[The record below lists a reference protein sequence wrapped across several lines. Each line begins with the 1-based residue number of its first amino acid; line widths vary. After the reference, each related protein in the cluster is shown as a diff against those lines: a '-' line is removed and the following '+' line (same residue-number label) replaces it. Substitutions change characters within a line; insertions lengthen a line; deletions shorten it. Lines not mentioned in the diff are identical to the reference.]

1 MTSKHLISD
10 YQKPYY
16 KVPHVNLSFELNK
29 TSTVVTAQYTII
41 PVNLNN
47 ITDLVLNGDITIE
60 LLKVTCNRVSVPYKI
75 KTDTEHSDLI
85 IEASIVKKMLPQTNQ
100 FVLTVECQI
109 CPEKNTSLSGLYIS
123 NNVFCTQCESHGFRR
138 IIYSFDRPDILS
150 QYTVKIISD
159 PMICPVVLSNG
170 NMIDQSSG
178 LSKDK
183 QVTIWEDPHPKPSY
197 LFALVAG
204 NLGFIES
211 KFITKSNKNVKLRI
225 YAEYNKITQL
235 SLAMESIIKAMKWDE
250 IKFGLEYDL
259 SQFNIVCLDDFNM
272 GAMENKGLNI
282 FNSKYI
288 LASPETATDMD
299 ADAVCGVIGHEYFHN
314 WTGNRVT
321 LEKWFDLT
329 LKEGLTVYRD
339 QTFSRDVGV
348 SPVHYIIDRA
358 TDLRNGQFIEDLGPN
373 AHPIRPSSYI
383 VMDNFYTSTVYEKG
397 AEIIRIYETL
407 LGVDGFRKGMDL
419 YFKRHDGTAVAC
431 EDFYKAMYDANT
443 ITQLE
448 LSKYSQP
455 MSRLFNW
462 YHQPGTPHINITF
475 AWNNKTHQMH
485 IKCSQTNPKCKE
497 LLGKYDPVLI
507 PIKMGLIDKVSGKPV
522 IPTNV
527 QVVNSS
533 DTRIPNDYSFV
544 LDFYE
549 LEQEFILND
558 VSSPVIP
565 SFMRDFSAPVFSSY
579 EMSLEDRQF
588 LLAHDTNQYNRW
600 EQSQYIHK
608 YYIKALYDSKPIDLN
623 PYIDMLVNI
632 LKDDSDIYLKDYL
645 LTLPLQDDMYSVI
658 PECDPVK
665 LYESATSKIN
675 HMIASKSID
684 YLEAKTVQ
692 LISVL
697 KSKVYERTDEQINMR
712 QLLRTVISFRLLVSD
727 NRSDY
732 LKYIYEYYQNLTNF
746 TEISNLINVLV
757 RTPDHMHDIY
767 PVLEKILD
775 NLAEKYKGDSLMSAK
790 WLRFVSNIYSPQTV
804 ELLSKL
810 YTGQHKNSSL
820 INKKTPN
827 HLYAMV
833 RSFTINPYA
842 HQLIKKD
849 SEYLAPGYE
858 YITYCILDID
868 SYNPQV
874 ASTIAD
880 FFAQIKFLSPKHQK
894 CMRHYIKQIL
904 SKSDLSENTKEIMAD
919 YLNN

>member
-1 MTSKHLISD
+1 METKHLITN
-10 YQKPYY
+10 YQKPQF
-16 KVPHVNLSFELNK
+16 KVPHTNLTFELNK
-29 TSTVVTAQYTII
+29 TSTIVTAQYTII
-41 PVNLNN
+41 PVDLNN

-60 LLKVTCNRVSVPYKI
+60 LLKVSCNRVSVPYQI
-75 KTDTEHSDLI
+75 KTDIEHSDLI
-85 IEASIVKKMLPQTNQ
+85 IDASTVKKMLLPTNQ
-100 FVLTVECQI
+100 FVLTIECQI

-150 QYTVKIISD
+150 RYIVKIISD

-170 NMIDQSSG
+170 NMIDQSYG

-204 NLGFIES
+204 KLDFTES

-225 YAEYNKITQL
+225 YAEHNKIPQL
-235 SLAMESIIKAMKWDE
+235 FLAMESIIKAMKWDE
-250 IKFGLEYDL
+250 DKFGLEYDL
-259 SQFNIVCLDDFNM
+259 NQFNIVCLDDFNM

-282 FNSKYI
+282 FNSKYV
-288 LASPETATDMD
+288 LASPETATDTD
-299 ADAVCGVIGHEYFHN
+299 ADLVCGVIGHEYFHN

-358 TDLRNGQFIEDLGPN
+358 TDLRNGQFIEDSGPN
-373 AHPIRPSSYI
+373 AHPIRPQSYI

-407 LGVDGFRKGMDL
+407 LGVDGFRRGMDV

-431 EDFYKAMYDANT
+431 EDFYKAMYDANLT
-443 ITQLE
+443 TQLE
-448 LSKYSQP
+448 LSKYSKP
-455 MSRLFNW
+455 MNRLFNW
-462 YHQPGTPHINITF
+462 YHQPGTPHIDIKYT
-475 AWNNKTHQMH
+475 WNNKTQQMH
-485 IKCSQTNPKCKE
+485 IKCSQTNPKCIE

-507 PIKMGLIDKVSGKPV
+507 PIKMGLIDKVSAKPV
-522 IPTNV
+522 IPRNIPI
-527 QVVNSS
+527 VNSS
-533 DTRIPNDYSFV
+533 DIRIPNDYSFV

-549 LEQEFILND
+549 LEQEFVLDGIT
-558 VSSPVIP
+558 SPVIP
-565 SFMRDFSAPVFSSY
+565 SFMRDFSAPVYSSY

-588 LLAHDTNQYNRW
+588 LLAHDANQYNRW

-608 YYIKALYDSKPIDLN
+608 YYIKALYESKDINLI
-623 PYIDMLVNI
+623 PYIDMMVNI
-632 LKDDSDIYLKDYL
+632 LKDDTNIGLKDYL
-645 LTLPLQDDMYSVI
+645 LALPLQDDMYSII
-658 PECDPVK
+658 PDCDPVK
-665 LYESATSKIN
+665 LYESATSKIYY
-675 HMIASKSID
+675 MIASKSVD
-684 YLEAKTVQ
+684 YLEEKTMQ
-692 LISVL
+692 LISKL
-697 KSKVYERTDEQINMR
+697 KSQVYQRTDEQINMR
-712 QLLRTVISFRLLVSD
+712 QLLRTVMSFRLLVSE
-727 NRSDY
+727 NRDEY

-746 TEISNLINVLV
+746 TEISNLINALV
-757 RTPDHMHDIY
+757 RTPNHMI
-767 PVLEKILD
+767 EKILD
-775 NLAEKYKGDSLMSAK
+775 DLAKKYKGDSLMSAK
-790 WLRFVSNIYSPQTV
+790 WLRFVSNIYSPHTV

-810 YTGQHKNSSL
+810 YTGQHKNSIL

-833 RSFTINPYA
+833 RSFASNPYA
-842 HQLIKKD
+842 HHLIKTD

-874 ASTIAD
+874 ASTIAE
-880 FFAQIKFLSPKHQK
+880 FFAQIKFLSPNHQK
-894 CMRHYIKQIL
+894 CMKHYIKQIL
-904 SKSDLSENTKEIMAD
+904 SKPDLSENTKEIMAD
-919 YLNN
+919 YLKN